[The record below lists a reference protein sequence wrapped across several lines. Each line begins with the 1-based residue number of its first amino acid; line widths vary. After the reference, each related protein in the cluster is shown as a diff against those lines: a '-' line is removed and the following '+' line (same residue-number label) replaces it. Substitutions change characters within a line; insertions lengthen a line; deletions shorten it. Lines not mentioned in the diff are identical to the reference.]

1 MRSLADLPIRSKLT
15 LTTMFTTVVALLLAC
30 AAFVA
35 YELIAFREDLRAEL
49 SSLAIILGE
58 NSAAAL
64 AFEDAESAAHTL
76 QSLKTHPHV
85 LGAALYDRSGKVF
98 ATYRNAANTSP
109 FVAPQAPD
117 ITYRFESDRLILAR
131 EFDLA
136 GERAGTVLIE
146 SDMSELS
153 ARMWRYAL
161 IGFIVLGVSTGV
173 AFVLSRRMQQTISGP
188 ISHLADVVDA
198 VRASNDYEIR
208 ATRQS
213 NDELG
218 KLIDA
223 FNAMLDRILAQDR
236 ALQDARDLLERRVSE
251 RTNDLQESNGRFAAA
266 NQQLIVANERSNEL
280 AHSAQAASR
289 AKSEFLANMSHEIRT
304 PMNGVIGMIE
314 LLLDSKLDSQQRDYA
329 ETIRSSGRAL
339 ITVINDILDF
349 SKIEAGKM
357 ALESIPFDIS
367 QLLEDVRK
375 LVSVQAQEKGL
386 ELTTSFD
393 PDVPVNVRGDAGR
406 LRQICLNLCGNAVK
420 FTQTGAVQVHVA
432 VKSRNVDSV
441 DLRLSVRDTG
451 IGIPAD
457 RIDQLFKPFSQIDTS
472 STRKYG
478 GTGLGLSIVKHLVE
492 LMDGQIE
499 VESRIGSGSTFS
511 FTAPFQIATGAQNAA
526 SAVSDKPAHVNTAP
540 GAKILIAEDNPV
552 NEKVARRILEKL
564 GYSVDSVPDGS
575 EAVRAWE
582 TGRYDLVLMDCQ
594 MPVLDGYDA
603 AREIRRRE
611 QGRRIPIVAL
621 TAHALTGDDQK
632 CFDAGMDGYLTKPL
646 DRAALAACIAK
657 HLAGVERAIEPD
669 EPQSVGRLA

>member
-1 MRSLADLPIRSKLT
+1 MRSLANLPIRSKLT
-15 LTTMFTTVVALLLAC
+15 LTTMLTTVVALLLAC

-35 YELIAFREDLRAEL
+35 YELVAFREDLRDEL

-64 AFEDAESAAHTL
+64 AFEDADSATHTL

-85 LGAALYDRSGKVF
+85 LGAALYDKSGKLF
-98 ATYRNAANTSP
+98 ATYQNTANKTP
-109 FVAPQAPD
+109 FLAPQAPRMK
-117 ITYRFESDRLILAR
+117 YRFEGERLALAR
-131 EFDLA
+131 DFDLA
-136 GERAGTVLIE
+136 GEHAGTVLIE

-153 ARMWRYAL
+153 ARMWRYAV
-161 IGFIVLGVSTGV
+161 IGFIVLGVSTAV
-173 AFVLSRRMQQTISGP
+173 AFVLSRRMQRTISGP

-198 VRASNDYEIR
+198 VRARSDYEIR

-223 FNAMLDRILAQDR
+223 FNDMLDRILAQDR
-236 ALQDARDLLERRVSE
+236 ALQDARDSLERRVKE
-251 RTNDLQESNGRFAAA
+251 RTNDLQVSNVRLAAA
-266 NQQLIVANERSNEL
+266 NQQLIAANERSNEL
-280 AHSAQAASR
+280 AHSAQAANR

-314 LLLDSKLDSQQRDYA
+314 LLLDGKLDSQQRDYA

-357 ALESIPFDIS
+357 ELESTPFDIA

-386 ELTTSFD
+386 QLTTSLD
-393 PDVPVNVRGDAGR
+393 PDVPVNVHGDAGR
-406 LRQICLNLCGNAVK
+406 LRQICINLCGNAVK
-420 FTQTGAVQVHVA
+420 FTPAGAVQVHIA
-432 VKSRNVDSV
+432 VQSRDADSV
-441 DLRLSVRDTG
+441 RLRWSVRDTG
-451 IGIPAD
+451 IGIPTD
-457 RIDQLFKPFSQIDTS
+457 RIDQLFKPFSQIDSS

-478 GTGLGLSIVKHLVE
+478 GTGLGLSIVKRLVE
-492 LMDGQIE
+492 LMNGELEI
-499 VESRIGSGSTFS
+499 ESRIGSGSTFS
-511 FTAPFQIATGAQNAA
+511 FTVPFQVATVAQHSA
-526 SAVSDKPAHVNTAP
+526 SAIVDRSDYANTA
-540 GAKILIAEDNPV
+540 AAARVLIAEDNAV
-552 NEKVARRILEKL
+552 NEKVARRMLEKL
-564 GYSVDSVPDGS
+564 GYIVDSVPDGS

-582 TGRYDLVLMDCQ
+582 TGRYRLILMDCQ

-603 AREIRRRE
+603 TREIRRRE
-611 QGRRIPIVAL
+611 QGTRIPIVAL

-632 CFDAGMDGYLTKPL
+632 CFDAGMDDYLTKPL

-657 HLAGVERAIEPD
+657 QLTDPEGASEPGD
-669 EPQSVGRLA
+669 PQGIRRVV

>member
-1 MRSLADLPIRSKLT
+1 MRSLANLPIRSRLT
-15 LTTMFTTVVALLLAC
+15 LTTMITTVVALLLAC

-35 YELIAFREDLRAEL
+35 YELVAFREDLTDEL

-64 AFEDAESAAHTL
+64 TFEDSDSAKHTL

-85 LGAALYDRSGKVF
+85 LGAALYDKSGKLF
-98 ATYRNAANTSP
+98 ATYQNAANKGP
-109 FVAPQAPD
+109 FVAPSAPG
-117 ITYRFESDRLILAR
+117 TKYWFEGERLTLAR
-131 EFDLA
+131 DFDLA
-136 GERAGTVLIE
+136 GEHAGTVSIE

-161 IGFIVLGVSTGV
+161 IGFIVLAVSTGV
-173 AFVLSRRMQQTISGP
+173 AFVLSRSMQRTISGP

-198 VRASNDYEIR
+198 VRARNDYEIR
-208 ATRQS
+208 ATRQG

-223 FNAMLDRILAQDR
+223 FNDMLDRILAQDR
-236 ALQDARDLLERRVSE
+236 ALQDARDSLERRVSE
-251 RTNDLQESNGRFAAA
+251 RTNDLQVSNERFAAA
-266 NQQLIVANERSNEL
+266 NQQLVDANERSNEL
-280 AHSAQAASR
+280 AHSAQAANR

-357 ALESIPFDIS
+357 ELESIPFDIA
-367 QLLEDVRK
+367 QVLEDVRK
-375 LVSVQAQEKGL
+375 LVSVQALEKGL
-386 ELTTSFD
+386 ELTTSLD
-393 PDVPVNVRGDAGR
+393 PDVPVHVRGDAGR
-406 LRQICLNLCGNAVK
+406 LRQICINLCGNAVK
-420 FTQTGAVQVHVA
+420 FTPAGSVQVHIA
-432 VKSRNVDSV
+432 VQSRDADSV
-441 DLRLSVRDTG
+441 KLRWSVRDTG

-457 RIDQLFKPFSQIDTS
+457 RIDQLFKPFSQIDSS

-478 GTGLGLSIVKHLVE
+478 GTGLGLSIVKRLVE
-492 LMDGQIE
+492 LMDGELEIE
-499 VESRIGSGSTFS
+499 SQIGSGSMFS
-511 FTAPFQIATGAQNAA
+511 FIVPFQIAKGAQNFASVVADNADDTNTVAA
-526 SAVSDKPAHVNTAP
+526 AR
-540 GAKILIAEDNPV
+540 ILIVDDNAV
-552 NEKVARRILEKL
+552 NEKVARRMVEKL
-564 GYSVDSVPDGS
+564 GYIVDSVSDGF

-582 TGRYDLVLMDCQ
+582 TGRYQLILMDCQ

-603 AREIRRRE
+603 TRQIRCRE
-611 QGRRIPIVAL
+611 QGTRIPIVAL

-632 CFDAGMDGYLTKPL
+632 CFEAGMDDYLTKPL
-646 DRAALAACIAK
+646 DRAALATCIAK
-657 HLAGVERAIEPD
+657 HLTDVASAVEPGEQPSIRRMI
-669 EPQSVGRLA
+669 